1 MCTEPLFGG
10 LEEWGLRELPLDP
23 APLSVPNLD
32 RCSTRQFAQLSG
44 DAAARGTREPVRA
57 GARVAPVSPYQGF
70 VLESMPAADPA
81 GDSVSDCRRFRSRLL
96 SSCESSSSRCI
107 RKISRSTCSCRA
119 ICRCSISTSARKAH
133 AIAAPAAGARCS
145 ARMPHATSCPNPSLA
160 PNLRPRFP
168 FWPSGTTFQGLAGVF
183 LRNSPK
189 VLCSHIPVGI
199 EHFPLA

>member
-57 GARVAPVSPYQGF
+57 GARVAPVSPYQGS
-70 VLESMPAADPA
+70 VSESMPAADPA
-81 GDSVSDCRRFRSRLL
+81 GDPVSDCRRFRSRLL

-119 ICRCSISTSARKAH
+119 EK
-133 AIAAPAAGARCS
+133 PAAATWARSLEPVGTLTRLGAALPSLGGSWLSVCQTPRVCEGTLTSRAGLGGARTG
-145 ARMPHATSCPNPSLA
+145 R
-160 PNLRPRFP
+160 LRGRHCR
-168 FWPSGTTFQGLAGVF
+168 GQGLCPDLFRGDGY
-183 LRNSPK
+183 P
-189 VLCSHIPVGI
+189 GT
-199 EHFPLA
+199 

>member
-57 GARVAPVSPYQGF
+57 GARVVPVSPYQGS
-70 VLESMPAADPA
+70 VSESMPAADPA
-81 GDSVSDCRRFRSRLL
+81 GDPVSDCRRFRSRRRLL

-119 ICRCSISTSARKAH
+119 ICRCSISPSARKAH

-145 ARMPHATSCPNPSLA
+145 ARMPHVTSCPNHKELS
-160 PNLRPRFP
+160 
-168 FWPSGTTFQGLAGVF
+168 F
-183 LRNSPK
+183 LRR
-189 VLCSHIPVGI
+189 ITAGGR
-199 EHFPLA
+199 